1 MSSRTAR
8 ATQRNPRKKNSKKKK
23 KEEERKKRKV
33 RKKCQLSEQNIYIA
47 NDKKKK
53 KYLEKAKYSDL
64 FCDPNTYRDERGESL
79 SLGIATYRDPVSKTN
94 KAVMVIH
101 TFNPKTPLQRQVAL

>member
-53 KYLEKAKYSDL
+53 SIWKRLSIVIYS
-64 FCDPNTYRDERGESL
+64 
-79 SLGIATYRDPVSKTN
+79 
-94 KAVMVIH
+94 VIPTLTGMREENH
-101 TFNPKTPLQRQVAL
+101 